1 MILIAESPS
10 RRTEY
15 RRYLGNAGLEKQ
27 ALSEKLTTEKER
39 DKAKAEAETARLEAT
54 EERKKAEDARQ
65 EVAKATKSAAVALE
79 QAEAAGREAAT
90 ATADRDEAKG
100 EAETARLEAT
110 EERKK
115 AEDAQQEV
123 AKATKSAAVALE
135 QAEAAGR
142 EAATATADRD
152 EAKGEAETARLEA
165 TEERKKA
172 EDARQEV
179 AKATKSAAVALEQAE
194 AAGRE
199 AATATADRDEVKAQ
213 AETARLE
220 ATEERK
226 KAEDARQEVAEA
238 TKSAAVA
245 EERAASLTKENENRL
260 DNLRLLWDNVERANP
275 EKQSAEEEEKRA
287 KAQITDFRA
296 EAERLNAHLSTLKK
310 QEIQYLRDDLEEIIS
325 ERLRDMVTWREKASA
340 LAKSIVENDDEDARL
355 LSVEILKDASTSQ
368 ALPETVIKAY
378 SSDRSRE
385 NFERI
390 RHIIGITADQFQ
402 DIVQDGANYKMWIH
416 VQKFGYFGTLVNT
429 GEIPIDV
436 LLFRYFD
443 NNIISDVRLWSK
455 YSSVRLPSFDDW
467 YQTRTYRVY
476 LDAIHCLHFELQ
488 KKRANVDGTSSIRMI
503 LVQNSFLV
511 ILALFHTWDLINF

>member
-1 MILIAESPS
+1 M
-10 RRTEY
+10 R
-15 RRYLGNAGLEKQ
+15 
-27 ALSEKLTTEKER
+27 
-39 DKAKAEAETARLEAT
+39 
-54 EERKKAEDARQ
+54 
-65 EVAKATKSAAVALE
+65 AKATKSAAVALE
-79 QAEAAGREAAT
+79 QAEAAGIEAAT
-90 ATADRDEAKG
+90 ATADRDEA
-100 EAETARLEAT
+100 
-110 EERKK
+110 
-115 AEDAQQEV
+115 
-123 AKATKSAAVALE
+123 
-135 QAEAAGR
+135 
-142 EAATATADRD
+142 
-152 EAKGEAETARLEA
+152 
-165 TEERKKA
+165 
-172 EDARQEV
+172 
-179 AKATKSAAVALEQAE
+179 
-194 AAGRE
+194 
-199 AATATADRDEVKAQ
+199 KAQ

-220 ATEERK
+220 ATEECK
-226 KAEDARQEVAEA
+226 KGEDARQEVAEA

-260 DNLRLLWDNVERANP
+260 NNLRLLWDKVERANR
-275 EKQSAEEEEKRA
+275 EKQSAEGEENRA
-287 KAQITDFRA
+287 QARITDLRA
-296 EAERLNAHLSTLKK
+296 EAERLNAHLSALKK

-325 ERLRDMVTWREKASA
+325 ERLRDMVTWREKPSA

-402 DIVQDGANYKMWIH
+402 DIVQDGANYKIWIH
-416 VQKFGYFGTLVNT
+416 VQKFGYFGTRVNT

-476 LDAIHCLHFELQ
+476 LDADLFSAFRITKEKSERGWNLFDKGDIGAELIFGHPSVNPHLGPDQ
-488 KKRANVDGTSSIRMI
+488 FLNYYGMPHALDTRKEVLRRFKWNRRGFRAGRRSGRS
-503 LVQNSFLV
+503 
-511 ILALFHTWDLINF
+511 W